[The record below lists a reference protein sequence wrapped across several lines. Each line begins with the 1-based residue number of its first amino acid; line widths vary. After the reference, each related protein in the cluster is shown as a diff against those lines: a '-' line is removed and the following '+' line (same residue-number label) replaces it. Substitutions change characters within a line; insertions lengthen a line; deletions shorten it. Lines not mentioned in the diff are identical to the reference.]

1 MNTTTASTAPPKV
14 TPTRIAPPS
23 AWLQL
28 LEARATWE
36 LAAGLAMWPWLRFAP
51 RGDGHPVLVLPGLV
65 ASDGSTRLLRRFLKG
80 RGYAVQGWGLGR
92 NYGPRPGIEEAML
105 ARLDKLHAD
114 SGRRVSLVG
123 QSLGGVYA
131 RALAAQR
138 PDAVRSVIS
147 LGSPITGHP
156 RSSHAWRVYEF
167 TSRQSSHDP
176 KRWQHVTRV
185 LPMPATSIYS
195 RSDGVVA
202 WQTSLGAPGPMAEN
216 IEVVSSHV
224 GMAVNP
230 TVLFAVADRLAQAE
244 GQWQPFERSGWK
256 RAVYPRGRPVLAA
269 SERAGGG
276 AGVGAGAARDKP

>member
-1 MNTTTASTAPPKV
+1 MNTTTASIAPPKAS
-14 TPTRIAPPS
+14 PERIAPPS
-23 AWLQL
+23 VWLQL

-36 LAAGLAMWPWLRFAP
+36 LAAGLALWPWLRFAP

-65 ASDGSTRLLRRFLKG
+65 ASDGSTQLLRRFLKG
-80 RGYAVQGWGLGR
+80 RGYAVHGWGLGR
-92 NYGPRPGIEEAML
+92 NYGPRPGIEAAML

-156 RSSHAWRVYEF
+156 RSSNAWRVYEF

-202 WQTSLGAPGPMAEN
+202 WQTSLGAPGPLAEN

-230 TVLFAVADRLAQAE
+230 TVLLAVADRLAQVE
-244 GQWQPFERSGWK
+244 GQWQPFQRSGWR
-256 RAVYPRGRPVLAA
+256 RAAYPCGRA
-269 SERAGGG
+269 
-276 AGVGAGAARDKP
+276 GAGAKAGAKAGARAGAGAVRDKA

>member
-1 MNTTTASTAPPKV
+1 MNTTTASIAPPKAS
-14 TPTRIAPPS
+14 PERIAPPPV
-23 AWLQL
+23 WLQL

-65 ASDGSTRLLRRFLKG
+65 ASDGSTRLLRRFLRG
-80 RGYAVQGWGLGR
+80 RGYAVHGWGLGR
-92 NYGPRPGIEEAML
+92 NYGPRPGIEAAML

-114 SGRRVSLVG
+114 SGQRVSLVG

-138 PDAVRSVIS
+138 PEAVRSVIS

-156 RSSHAWRVYEF
+156 RSSNAWRVYEF

-176 KRWQHVTRV
+176 KRWQRVTQA

-195 RSDGVVA
+195 RSDGIVA
-202 WQTSLGAPGPMAEN
+202 WQTSLGVAGPLAEN

-224 GMAVNP
+224 GMGVNP
-230 TVLFAVADRLAQAE
+230 TVLYAVADRLAQPE
-244 GQWQPFERSGWK
+244 GRWQPFARHGWRK
-256 RAVYPRGRPVLAA
+256 ALYPHAHRQHA
-269 SERAGGG
+269 
-276 AGVGAGAARDKP
+276 